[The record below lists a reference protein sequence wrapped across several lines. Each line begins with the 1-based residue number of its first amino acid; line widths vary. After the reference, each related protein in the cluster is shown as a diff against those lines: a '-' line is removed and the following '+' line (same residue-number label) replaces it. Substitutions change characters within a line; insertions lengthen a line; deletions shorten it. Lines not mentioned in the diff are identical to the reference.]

1 MLCQSEAAR
10 RWEGEHVKGF
20 HSNEY
25 ELLWLRARRCC
36 SLKAAPT
43 MTLCVTWLVEIHSSS
58 VVSHA
63 CFIYRLRTWSIRFS
77 IEWNNSLHQRMSCVA
92 VSTIQCKHSTAIRAN
107 IPCTRTHARSCIY
120 TRARTHTRTHTRT
133 YTHSHPEQFKMYC
146 WDRTT
151 AYSSFLKFRF

>member
-1 MLCQSEAAR
+1 MLCQSKAAR

-25 ELLWLRARRCC
+25 ELLWIRARRCC

-63 CFIYRLRTWSIRFS
+63 CFIHRLRRWSIRFQS
-77 IEWNNSLHQRMSCVA
+77 SEITHCIKEWAVLRSQQYSARTASLSVQTSPAHA
-92 VSTIQCKHSTAIRAN
+92 H
-107 IPCTRTHARSCIY
+107 THARTQY
-120 TRARTHTRTHTRT
+120 THTRT
-133 YTHSHPEQFKMYC
+133 YTHSHTEHFTMYC

-151 AYSSFLKFRF
+151 AYSSFLNLHLGITAA